1 MALFYKLSLVLLI
14 SFAHLSM
21 GKVVKQA
28 INGKL
33 VKKETMTQAEILA
46 EADPESRLAFMI
58 TFISGM

>member
-1 MALFYKLSLVLLI
+1 
-14 SFAHLSM
+14 M

-46 EADPESRLAFMI
+46 EADPESRLAFII
-58 TFISGM
+58 TPFSK